1 MLKWNFYLIGYKFET
16 FESIKMKFIQVL
28 EEFRKRVEGATE
40 KYEKLKGKADVG
52 HSKDEDE

>member
-1 MLKWNFYLIGYKFET
+1 
-16 FESIKMKFIQVL
+16 MKFIQVL